1 MAMVTYKEPLDHYL
15 NRLIA
20 AVEHVGNEVTRI
32 GNLMQDLHTMHEDA
46 VDTQAALWA
55 VAEQLEHMNDLTEA
69 GKE

>member
-1 MAMVTYKEPLDHYL
+1 MVTHEMPLDHYL

-20 AVEHVGNEVTRI
+20 AVEHVGNEVTRL

-55 VAEQLEHMNDLTEA
+55 IAEQLERAQDW
-69 GKE
+69 KEGGQ